1 MDHPFQF
8 VPFNNFHF
16 DILKYIQTEKINVK
30 YSFSYSMDTF
40 ITFFANLT
48 SLQKL
53 IWIIGMMTIFW
64 ILEGAYPLRKFDYK
78 KWEHAKANLIL
89 LTTTIIINVL
99 FGLATVGIF
108 NWLEQSQFGLLNLVE
123 LPIWV
128 EMILAIMLLD
138 FLAQYVVHYL
148 LHKVKFMWRF
158 HMVHH
163 SDTHVDV
170 TSGTRHHPIDFIM
183 RETFALIAILIA
195 GLPLAYYVLYR
206 ILTILFT
213 YFSHANIR
221 LPIWLDKSIS
231 LVFISPNT
239 HKFHHHFE
247 MPWTDTN
254 YGNIFSLWDRAFGT
268 FIYYDPYDI
277 VYGLDALDKEKS
289 DDILY
294 QLKIPFTYRKSSL
307 DSLDIS
313 KEKK

>member
-1 MDHPFQF
+1 MDA
-8 VPFNNFHF
+8 
-16 DILKYIQTEKINVK
+16 
-30 YSFSYSMDTF
+30 F
-40 ITFFANLT
+40 IDFFAHLT

-53 IWIIGMMTIFW
+53 IWIISMLTLFW
-64 ILEGAYPLRKFDYK
+64 LLEGAYPFQRFDYK
-78 KWEHAKANLIL
+78 KWEHATPNLIL
-89 LTTTIIINVL
+89 LASTIFINVL

-108 NWLEQSQFGLLNLVE
+108 VWLEESKFGLLNMVE
-123 LPIWV
+123 LPVWV
-128 EMILAIMLLD
+128 ELLLAIMLLD
-138 FLAQYVVHYL
+138 FLAQYVVHFM
-148 LHKVKFMWRF
+148 LHKVRFMWRF

-183 RETFALIAILIA
+183 RETFALLAILIA

-221 LPIWLDKSIS
+221 LPIWLDKAIS

-268 FIYYDPYDI
+268 FVYQDPSAI
-277 VYGLDALDKEKS
+277 IYGLDVLDKEKS
-289 DDILY
+289 NDILY
-294 QLKIPFTYRKSSL
+294 QLKVPFTYKKSS
-307 DSLDIS
+307 SNAFGIP